1 MPDYELEIEGFRGP
15 LHKLL
20 ELIENRKMEISRVSL
35 GAVTGDFLGYIG
47 RLESVAPQVIADFI
61 SVAAK
66 LVLLKSML
74 LLPSNIFNEEDEKEA
89 ADLELRLS
97 LYKQFKAAERHL
109 RNAWS
114 GHEMFTRP
122 FLRNIEPGFYLSQ
135 AILPEQLLLAVKKVY
150 SDAAVFSP
158 AAEKREISV
167 ESLEEKMRKLAER
180 ITIAIRSSF
189 SELTKDADRG
199 ELVAVFLALLHL
211 LKDNAINIRQ
221 DDIFSEMIIEKV

>member
-1 MPDYELEIEGFRGP
+1 
-15 LHKLL
+15 
-20 ELIENRKMEISRVSL
+20 
-35 GAVTGDFLGYIG
+35 
-47 RLESVAPQVIADFI
+47 
-61 SVAAK
+61 
-66 LVLLKSML
+66 ML

-180 ITIAIRSSF
+180 IGSVLRSSF

-199 ELVAVFLALLHL
+199 ELVVVFLALLHL